1 MISNVDL
8 EKLIEIA
15 ANAGREIL
23 DEYNNQDPGIQYKK
37 DESPLTKADLRSND
51 VIMKGLKELSVDF
64 PIVSEETIDYSSEE
78 RMSFDTFWLV
88 DPLDGTKEF
97 INKNGE
103 FAVCIALVHKNKAVV
118 GVVFAPALDTF
129 WYAIEGQGAYER
141 KDGKD
146 TKLQAGSIKWE
157 QEGLRLAVSRS
168 HKNEAVDTF
177 VSKFKNPVL
186 VSKGSVLKLIEIAK
200 DNVDIYPRLDSYTSE
215 WDIAAG
221 QIILEEAGGVVLKV
235 EDKMPV
241 SYNKESLKN
250 PPFLASAK
258 LL

>member
-1 MISNVDL
+1 MISKSDL
-8 EKLIEIA
+8 EQVIA
-15 ANAGREIL
+15 IAGKAGEEIL
-23 DEYNNQDPGIQYKK
+23 DEYNSQDPSISYKK
-37 DESPLTKADLRSND
+37 DESPLTKADLRSNK
-51 VIMKGLKELSVDF
+51 VIMKGLTELSVKY
-64 PIVSEETIDYSSEE
+64 PIVSEESIDYTQNE

-103 FAVCIALVHKNKAVV
+103 FAVCIALIHKNKAVA

-129 WYAIEGQGAYER
+129 WYAVEGKGAFER
-141 KDGKD
+141 KNGNDV
-146 TKLQAGSIKWE
+146 KLQAGEIKWD

-177 VSKFKNPVL
+177 VKEFKNPEL

-200 DNVDIYPRLDSYTSE
+200 NNVDIYPRLDSYTSE

-221 QIILEEAGGVVLKV
+221 QIILEQAGGVVLKV
-235 EDKMPV
+235 DDNNPV
-241 SYNKESLKN
+241 VYNKESLKN
-250 PPFLASAK
+250 PPFIASAK
-258 LL
+258 II